1 MKNLIIKSL
10 AFILFIFTGCNNN
23 SGTEVKFV
31 KLTADGV
38 LWEDDGTSYINK
50 SLSTLNVSGS
60 TGTGIL
66 TVYVKNVS
74 GLGTYS
80 LTTNDGATQ
89 LTWQD
94 VTGTPTTYSIKS
106 SRPESH
112 GTITVTKVNAGT
124 SALDYVEGTFSGVAY
139 NSATDSVV
147 ITNGE
152 FAYSK

>member
-1 MKNLIIKSL
+1 MKRIILTAAVLITV
-10 AFILFIFTGCNNN
+10 FITGCNNN
-23 SGTEVKFV
+23 SGNAIKFV
-31 KLTADGV
+31 KCTVDGV
-38 LWEDDGTSYINK
+38 QWEDDGTSYINK

-66 TVYVKNVS
+66 AIYVKNVS

-80 LTTNDGATQ
+80 LTTNDGSTQ

-94 VTGTPTTYSIKS
+94 VTGTPTTYSIKN

-112 GTITVTKVNAGT
+112 GTITVTKVNEGT

-139 NSATDSVV
+139 TSATDSVV
-147 ITNGE
+147 ITNGQ